1 MASLLLWAE
10 AVLCNDITFF
20 LALTGSV
27 FVVSIAVALTNTIVP
42 RARFS
47 KGVKALSDEIFL
59 SVSAQ
64 SQMEEM
70 AEDNKNIKWSDIPE
84 KKYPIYDVYG
94 KKFNPEKINE
104 YIDSFAIKRT

>member
-1 MASLLLWAE
+1 MPYPTQSMGTWILSQMKRWGY
-10 AVLCNDITFF
+10 V
-20 LALTGSV
+20 
-27 FVVSIAVALTNTIVP
+27 
-42 RARFS
+42 
-47 KGVKALSDEIFL
+47 KGDVDFKALSDEIFL

>member
-1 MASLLLWAE
+1 M
-10 AVLCNDITFF
+10 DF
-20 LALTGSV
+20 
-27 FVVSIAVALTNTIVP
+27 
-42 RARFS
+42 
-47 KGVKALSDEIFL
+47 KALSDEIFL